1 MPISTSVL
9 KSWFTRPLNKP
20 THLSQQHFHQAKQ
33 AYARG
38 DYVQAINHC
47 DQLLVRMGKRD
58 DLLNLKA
65 LSCLALGQ
73 MENAE
78 EAIRLA
84 LKINPRMA
92 GMHLNAGR
100 IYHGLS
106 NNKLVRRHA
115 REALQLSP
123 REPAVLYQ
131 AALLYRDCG
140 DHEQALRVIDRC
152 LAIQPDLSHGWQL
165 KGSILTDT
173 GDFEAAQAALEKS
186 VALPP
191 GNVRA
196 LSVLTK
202 IRRDSLADTQT
213 VALLERIRTGAV
225 SVSDRGTATFALA
238 DMYRREERYESA
250 FELYREANKTM
261 ASIQPFD
268 IKAWEQRVERTFQ
281 ATAVAEGD
289 VPQSGTSGSNLVFII
304 GMPRSGTSLC
314 EQVLSAH
321 PDVLGCGEL
330 STMQNIE
337 SSLER
342 RGIDPYSLNQEQ
354 SRQSKELEQAASS
367 YMSALPAEHQKYQRV
382 TDKAPMNFER
392 IGFINQVFPGARFI
406 YCTRDPLDTIVSCF
420 IQNFQAGLNFAFSLE
435 QITRVYIAHVRLMQ
449 HWQGLLPQ
457 KIHTVNYESL
467 VADLDTAAHT
477 LASFLQLE
485 FNPAMLNPHQ
495 QQRAVTT
502 ASNLQVRKPVYTSSI
517 GNWRKYQPQLQTVVD
532 LLQDHS
538 A

>member
-1 MPISTSVL
+1 MS
-9 KSWFTRPLNKP
+9 K
-20 THLSQQHFHQAKQ
+20 QHFLLAKQ

-38 DYVQAINHC
+38 DYAQAVKQC

-73 MENAE
+73 LEDAE
-78 EAIRLA
+78 GAIRLA
-84 LKINPRMA
+84 LKLNRRVA

-106 NNKLVRRHA
+106 NNKLVRRHT
-115 REALQLSP
+115 REAIQLSP

-152 LAIQPDLSHGWQL
+152 LAIQPGLSHAWQL
-165 KGSILTDT
+165 KGSILTDV
-173 GDFEAAQAALEKS
+173 GDFEAAQAALEKAVS
-186 VALPP
+186 LPP

-213 VALLERIRTGAV
+213 VALLERIRSGAV
-225 SVSDRGTATFALA
+225 SASDRGTATFALA
-238 DMYRREERYESA
+238 DMYRREEKYESA
-250 FELYREANKTM
+250 FELYREANETM
-261 ASIQPFD
+261 AAIQPFD
-268 IKAWEQRVERTFQ
+268 IKAWEQGIERTIQ
-281 ATAVAEGD
+281 ATNKTD
-289 VPQSGTSGSNLVFII
+289 RDTPYSGTAGSNLVFII

-321 PDVLGCGEL
+321 PDVLACGEL
-330 STMQNIE
+330 ATMQNIE

-342 RGIDPYSLNQEQ
+342 RGIAPYNLQDT
-354 SRQSKELEQAASS
+354 RPKELELAASN
-367 YMSALPAEHQKYQRV
+367 YMSALPATHQKYQRV
-382 TDKAPMNFER
+382 TDKAPMNFESV
-392 IGFINQVFPGARFI
+392 GFINQVFPGARFI
-406 YCTRDPLDTIVSCF
+406 YCTRDPLDTILSCF
-420 IQNFQAGLNFAFSLE
+420 VQNFQAGLNFAFSLE
-435 QITRVYIAHVRLMQ
+435 QITRVYMTHVRIMQ
-449 HWQGLLPQ
+449 HWQNLLPQ

-467 VADLDTAAHT
+467 VSNLDTEAQA

-485 FNPAMLNPHQ
+485 FDPAMLNPHE

-517 GNWRKYQPQLQTVVD
+517 GNWKNYQPQLQSVLD
-532 LLQDHS
+532 MLQAHT
-538 A
+538 

>member
-1 MPISTSVL
+1 M
-9 KSWFTRPLNKP
+9 
-20 THLSQQHFHQAKQ
+20 AKQ

-38 DYVQAINHC
+38 DYVQAIKQC
-47 DQLLVRMGKRD
+47 DQLLAQTGKRD

-73 MENAE
+73 LENAE
-78 EAIRLA
+78 GAIRLA
-84 LKINPRMA
+84 LKLNPRMA

-100 IYHGLS
+100 IYHSLS

-115 REALQLSP
+115 RAAIQQSP

-152 LAIQPDLSHGWQL
+152 LTIQPGLSHGWQL
-165 KGSILTDT
+165 KGSILTDL
-173 GDFEAAQAALEKS
+173 GDFEAARTALEKS
-186 VALPP
+186 VSLPP

-213 VALLERIRTGAV
+213 VALLERIRTRAV
-225 SVSDRGTATFALA
+225 SASDRGTATFALA
-238 DMYRREERYESA
+238 DMYRREEKYASA
-250 FELYREANKTM
+250 FELYREANETM
-261 ASIQPFD
+261 AAIQPFD
-268 IKAWEQRVERTFQ
+268 VDAWEQRIDRTIL
-281 ATAVAEGD
+281 ATSKDDGD
-289 VPQSGTSGSNLVFII
+289 TSHSGTSGSNLVFII

-321 PDVLGCGEL
+321 PGVLACGEL
-330 STMQNIE
+330 ATMQNIE

-342 RGIDPYSLNQEQ
+342 RGNDPYSLSQVQET
-354 SRQSKELEQAASS
+354 RPKELELAASN
-367 YMSALPAEHQKYQRV
+367 YVAALPANHQKYQRV
-382 TDKAPMNFER
+382 IDKAPMNFER
-392 IGFINQVFPGARFI
+392 VGFINQVFPGARFI
-406 YCTRDPLDTIVSCF
+406 YCARDPLDTILSCF
-420 IQNFQAGLNFAFSLE
+420 IQNFQAGLNFAFDLE
-435 QITRVYIAHVRLMQ
+435 QITRVYIAHIRIMQ
-449 HWQGLLPQ
+449 HWQSLLPQ

-467 VADLDTAAHT
+467 VSNLDTEAQA
-477 LASFLQLE
+477 LANFLQLE
-485 FNPAMLNPHQ
+485 FNPAMLNPHE

-517 GNWRKYQPQLQTVVD
+517 GNWKNYQPQLQSVVD
-532 LLQDHS
+532 MLQEPT
-538 A
+538 